1 MNLFVLKRNFQIQLW
16 VNSKNIR
23 ERNNMAKVTIDY
35 DKCDGADC
43 AECSDV
49 CPMEVLVLEGD
60 KITINN
66 PEDCSYCEVCMDVCP
81 NECVKI
87 EDED

>member
-1 MNLFVLKRNFQIQLW
+1 MSLSASKRNFQILKW
-16 VNSKNIR
+16 VNFKCFGDID
-23 ERNNMAKVTIDY
+23 MAKVTIDY

-43 AECSDV
+43 AECADV

-60 KITINN
+60 KIVITD
-66 PEDCSYCEVCMDVCP
+66 PSECSYCEVCMDVCP

>member
-1 MNLFVLKRNFQIQLW
+1 
-16 VNSKNIR
+16 
-23 ERNNMAKVTIDY
+23 MAKVTIEY

-81 NECVKI
+81 NECIRI

>member
-1 MNLFVLKRNFQIQLW
+1 MRKKCQILQWANSNNTNGENNL
-16 VNSKNIR
+16 
-23 ERNNMAKVTIDY
+23 AKVTIDY

-81 NECVKI
+81 NECINI